1 MKSGGMDTHHPW
13 YPTRNL
19 FLMVVGL
26 ALEEGTE
33 VVQCHGDLE
42 GDKQEIPSD
51 ITLSR
56 KR

>member
-1 MKSGGMDTHHPW
+1 
-13 YPTRNL
+13 
-19 FLMVVGL
+19 MVVGL